1 MVNSVNPNQASEDQL
16 SGIAIIVEFEPLP
29 GQRDE
34 LSRRVRASA
43 AQCLREDG
51 CLRMEVFA
59 PDGAEPNLVL
69 SELWRDEAA
78 LAVHR
83 EQPGHEQ
90 QHAVIDE
97 LCRSKR
103 VLRGSVM

>member
-1 MVNSVNPNQASEDQL
+1 M
-16 SGIAIIVEFEPLP
+16 SGIAIIVEYEPLA
-29 GQRDE
+29 GQRDA
-34 LSRRVRASA
+34 LLHRVKASVE
-43 AQCLREDG
+43 QCLREDG

-59 PDGAEPNLVL
+59 TGGDDRRIVL

-78 LAVHR
+78 LKVHR
-83 EQPGHEQ
+83 EQPGHDQ

-103 VLRGSVM
+103 VSRGTIL